1 MDALFAAH
9 SGTRYLVLLVGLIAI
24 VWFVWGLGTNRPF
37 SRPAPAMFA
46 VFVGLLDLQALM
58 GIVLLIGGQRPPEIW
73 GHVACMVLALV
84 LAHSMKKASR
94 DSTAY
99 ARPLLGVAGSLALIV
114 VGILAIGRPIVQLG

>member
-58 GIVLLIGGQRPPEIW
+58 GIVLLIGGHRPPGIW
-73 GHVACMVLALV
+73 GHVACMVLAV
-84 LAHSMKKASR
+84 TFAHFVKKS
-94 DSTAY
+94 SSQGMGY
-99 ARPLLGVAGSLALIV
+99 GRPLLGVAGALALIV
-114 VGILAIGRPIVQLG
+114 VGILAIGRTIV